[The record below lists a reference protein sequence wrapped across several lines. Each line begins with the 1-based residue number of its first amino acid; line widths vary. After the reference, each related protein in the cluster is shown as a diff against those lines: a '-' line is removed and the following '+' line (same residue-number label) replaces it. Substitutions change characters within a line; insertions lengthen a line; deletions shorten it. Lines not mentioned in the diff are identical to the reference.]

1 MTDSFLDK
9 INQELERL
17 ETELKDKKR
26 QYEQAQELVKKTDK
40 MINEEVPNLRAKFEQ
55 LTKFKAFWSQI
66 NPATPTSEPK
76 TRITPTQP
84 DSPQELME
92 RLAVDAKTQSVKKSL
107 FGRKKKEPEPV
118 EPEAQPPKVPDWD
131 LDEFKQ

>member
-66 NPATPTSEPK
+66 NPATPTPEPRF
-76 TRITPTQP
+76 TQTQP

-92 RLAVDAKTQSVKKSL
+92 KLSTEAKTQSVKKSL

-118 EPEAQPPKVPDWD
+118 EPESQPAKVPDWD